1 MPFRWSAAFS
11 PASAATSRG
20 ARRRVALRRAAR
32 RTRRVGLRR
41 TAASACAFARP
52 KFLLRLRLLPFGSS
66 FMLTLARAPSRV
78 RSRPRLATLAL
89 RPHSRPRLICALR
102 SRSRRRLVPWV
113 CVPHSHRPSRRHRRA
128 HSRARAR
135 SALGDSA
142 ATVAPPPHVG
152 VLHQAKARPR
162 SRRPIR
168 GSAQLPTCAPH
179 SSTCSTVAR
188 ARFARDAPP
197 PQPPLLVFDSFRRLT
212 RHLQQRR
219 ASGLLPSTTARGC

>member
-1 MPFRWSAAFS
+1 MQSGSRSAVHGVM
-11 PASAATSRG
+11 T
-20 ARRRVALRRAAR
+20 RRRPVPPRRAPPHANSRAR
-32 RTRRVGLRR
+32 ALTRAL
-41 TAASACAFARP
+41 S
-52 KFLLRLRLLPFGSS
+52 
-66 FMLTLARAPSRV
+66 LARDDA
-78 RSRPRLATLAL
+78 LATLAL
-89 RPHSRPRLICALR
+89 RPYSRPVLVCALR

-135 SALGDSA
+135 SALGDSE
-142 ATVAPPPHVG
+142 ATVTPPPHVG

-188 ARFARDAPP
+188 ARFARDTPP